1 MNRVLYH
8 SGGGLRTPLRDWPT
22 WLHLDL
28 PLLALLGAL
37 SGVGLVIL
45 YSAGGAEMDLLVR
58 QLIRLGLAFAVM
70 FAVAQVPSDW
80 MYRLAPVLYGVSLVL
95 LILVMLLGDIGK
107 GAQRWLDLGV
117 IRFQPSELMK
127 LAMPLMIA
135 RYLQDHGIPPQRWD
149 VPIVLALIGGPVLL
163 IAEQPDLGTAVLV
176 MTAGVAVLFLG
187 GLGWRWIMALSAALG
202 AALPLVWALMHDYQ
216 RQRVWTLLDPE
227 ADPLGTGYHI
237 IQSKIALGS
246 GGLFGKGWL
255 NGSQAHLQFLP
266 EGTTDFI
273 FAVYGE
279 EFGLI
284 GLLLLLGI
292 YFAVTVRGLQ
302 IAGNGQNG
310 FERLLAASLSFT
322 FLFYVLVNTGM
333 VSGILPVVGVPLPL
347 ISYGGTSMV
356 TLLAG
361 FGMLMSIQTHKK
373 MLAP

>member
-1 MNRVLYH
+1 MNRVLYEAG
-8 SGGGLRTPLRDWPT
+8 SGLRAPLRDWPT
-22 WLHLDL
+22 WLHVDL
-28 PLLALLGAL
+28 PLVVLLSVL
-37 SGVGLVIL
+37 SGVGLMIL
-45 YSAGGAEMDLLVR
+45 YSAGGADMGLLVR
-58 QLIRLGLAFAVM
+58 QIIRLGLAFAVM

-80 MYRLAPVLYGVSLVL
+80 LYRLAPVLYGAGLVL

-135 RYLQDHGIPPQRWD
+135 RYLQDRGIPPQRWD
-149 VPIVLALIGGPVLL
+149 VPIVLVLIGGPVLL

-176 MTAGVAVLFLG
+176 MTAGMAVLFLG

-202 AALPLVWALMHDYQ
+202 AALPLVWTLMHDYQ
-216 RQRVWTLLDPE
+216 RQRVLTLFDPE

-255 NGSQAHLQFLP
+255 NGTQAHLQFLP

-279 EFGLI
+279 EFGFI
-284 GLLLLLGI
+284 GLLLLLGT